1 MDEHDHSMHEVKPTK
16 KVAKST
22 CDCPPGECTCN
33 HEHKEMDHSKMDH
46 SKMDHSMMDHS
57 SMDHSAHDP
66 NVFKKQVLLAT
77 LFTIPAVYFSHTIQM
92 LFGFKALGF
101 VGAEYIPAA
110 MGIALFFISGRVFLT
125 SGLQEVKSKKPG
137 MMALIA
143 LALVVSF
150 LYSLFLSLSQPFGFG
165 FSGMDF
171 WWELA
176 TLILIML
183 VGHWLEMKA
192 VMSASGAL
200 GELKNLI
207 PDSAILL
214 VGKKQKPVLV
224 SEIKLGDKIV
234 IAPGALVPV
243 DGVVVSGSAK
253 VNESMLTGEA
263 ALVEKLEGS
272 LVFAGTSNTFDE
284 SLKAGSLVIEATATG
299 NNTAF
304 SQIVMLVEQAQK
316 AKSKTQRLADRA
328 AGWLFY
334 VALGSAVITASYW
347 MINGTQSAHFV
358 LERVVTVLVI
368 ACPHALGLAI
378 PLVTAITTAKA
389 ASSGLLIRNRS
400 MFEQAAKLHAVL
412 FDKTGTLTEGR
423 RGVMSIRLASKS
435 KLYDEDKVLAL
446 AAGVESASEHSIA
459 KSIMDA
465 ADKRSLK
472 LLKLKDFEALAGK
485 GVSGSLGKYS
495 VLVGSP
501 ALLVERNIRMEVT
514 DLVWA
519 DQATNNGQ
527 SVICVVVDGVLE
539 ALLKVGDVI
548 RPTSAEA
555 VYELQSQRIRVG
567 MLTGDAQGVA
577 NHVATELK
585 ISEVF
590 AEALPWQK
598 AETIKNLQAHKAV
611 IGFVGDGVND
621 APALAQADVSFAVGA
636 GTNIAIETAGIV
648 LLSSDPMAVVRAVR
662 LSKRVRAKSMQ
673 NLWWAAGYNILAI
686 PLAAGLFMPLG
697 LVLTPALGAV
707 LMSVSTLIV
716 AINAQMLR
724 RK

>member
-16 KVAKST
+16 NVAKST
-22 CDCPPGECTCN
+22 CECPPGECTCN
-33 HEHKEMDHSKMDH
+33 HEHKAMDHSK
-46 SKMDHSMMDHS
+46 MDHS

-77 LFTIPAVYFSHTIQM
+77 LLTIPVVYFSHTIQM

-101 VGAEYIPAA
+101 VGAQYIPAVL
-110 MGIALFFISGRVFLT
+110 GIVLFFISGRVFLT
-125 SGLQEVKSKKPG
+125 SGLQEIKSKKPG

-150 LYSLFLSLSQPFGFG
+150 LYSLFLTLSQLVGFG
-165 FSGMDF
+165 LSGMDF

-207 PDSAILL
+207 PDSATLL
-214 VGKKQKPVLV
+214 VGKKQTTVLV
-224 SEIKLGDKIV
+224 AEIKLGDKIV

-253 VNESMLTGEA
+253 VNESLLTGEA

-316 AKSKTQRLADRA
+316 TKSKTQRLADRA

-334 VALGSAVITASYW
+334 VALSSAVITASYW
-347 MINGTQSAHFV
+347 MINGTQSADFV

-446 AAGVESASEHSIA
+446 AAGVESGSEHSIA

-472 LLKLKDFEALAGK
+472 ALKLKGFEALAGK

-519 DQATNNGQ
+519 DQVTNNGQ

-548 RPTSAEA
+548 RPTSAQA
-555 VYELQSQRIRVG
+555 VYELQSQRITVG
-567 MLTGDAQGVA
+567 MLTGDTQGVA

-621 APALAQADVSFAVGA
+621 APALAQSDVSFAVGA